1 MFCAKSFQMLW
12 VNVQPSLL
20 PTNFHPLILHLFKF
34 PPICYTQKVHLL
46 WWTLGVSRGRRQEWS
61 QESSVSAKSTGH
73 GPNAKVLSNESLSLR
88 LQFYL
93 SCSYNNW
100 HLSNAKSFQFSPW
113 DYKFM
118 NYACICRFLTCDRC
132 SMGNFPNILR
142 KPATIPVIDV
152 NEIFPSV
159 YLTLPCHQLVRRCCT
174 RKSVI
179 GGDLTGSSPWW
190 WGSPK
195 GRTGCSLSPAPCL
208 SLSLPLHLS
217 HATCHLSE
225 QLASSASIY
234 LRDHTDVRQRVVV
247 EGIFLTRRPLN
258 KTEDAAA
265 QQALDF
271 WPLGLQCPTLRLY
284 FFFSM

>member
-46 WWTLGVSRGRRQEWS
+46 WWTLGVSWGRWQEWS

-73 GPNAKVLSNESLSLR
+73 GPNAKVLSNESLSLC

-93 SCSYNNW
+93 SYSYNNW
-100 HLSNAKSFQFSPW
+100 HLSNARSFQFSPW

-179 GGDLTGSSPWW
+179 GGILQAAVPGDGALQKEGQAAPSPLLPVFPFLCPCTWVMPHATWANSWPALQVFILEITQMSDRGWW
-190 WGSPK
+190 W
-195 GRTGCSLSPAPCL
+195 R
-208 SLSLPLHLS
+208 
-217 HATCHLSE
+217 E
-225 QLASSASIY
+225 
-234 LRDHTDVRQRVVV
+234 
-247 EGIFLTRRPLN
+247 
-258 KTEDAAA
+258 
-265 QQALDF
+265 
-271 WPLGLQCPTLRLY
+271 
-284 FFFSM
+284 FF